1 MVQKDKTAETS
12 QIDGDPS
19 TSPISVEPCVEAPG
33 TAQESN
39 HVELSDQRKF
49 ISGVVEGFYGRP
61 WTMEQR
67 KELFR
72 REQKWG
78 LNTYLY
84 APKDD
89 YKHRM
94 FWRELYSVEEAEQLM
109 TLIGAAKEHGIEFIY
124 AISPGLDITFSNQK
138 EVSALKRKLDQVTH
152 FGCKSFALLFDDID
166 HNMCPADKEV
176 FSSFAH
182 AQVSITNEIYQYLGE
197 PQTFL
202 FCPTE
207 YCGTFCY
214 PNVSQSPYLHTVGEK
229 LLPGVDVLWTGPKVV
244 SKDITVESI
253 EEVSKILRR
262 APVIW
267 DNIHANDYDQK
278 RLFLGPYKGRSTE
291 LIPRLKGVL
300 TNPNCEFE
308 SNFVAIH
315 TLATWYKS
323 NMNGVRKDVV
333 MTDGEDSTVSIQIK
347 LENEGSDEELETD
360 MLYSPQLALKLAL
373 TEWLGEFGVPH
384 QYNSRQVPQSGAKSA
399 TIDIASLAAPSLCSS
414 TTVTTVFQQP
424 IMSPAIPPLCLDPLS
439 LPMTKQTEDEV
450 EVEAEKKESEEEPME
465 MVVEK
470 QDEALPEVQA
480 DSEDKQVSPIQTEK
494 MAEDLKPMDTDK
506 ESLSESKSPEESI
519 QEDSGSDIAPMQT
532 DEQLKQDIF
541 VPGPNEKPLFTAELL
556 TIEDLG
562 LLAELF
568 YLPYEHGP
576 KAMQM
581 LKEFNWLRANSSV
594 VSVNCKRKDDE
605 KMTEWKTRAEK
616 FEEMCCSVIHMF
628 TRLSNS
634 ANRTI
639 LYDLYPYIWDI
650 KSIISMVKSFVQ
662 WLGCRSQSSAQ
673 FLKGDQEP
681 WAFRGG
687 LAGEFQRLLPIDG
700 ANDLFYQPPPSLP
713 TSKIYSIR
721 PYYPKDE
728 AAVYKICKEMYFE
741 GMDDPFSDQEPDLIG
756 DRLVGGLLTLS
767 SDYGFVLED
776 EEGICGY
783 AVGTVDV
790 KPFVKKCKL
799 SWLPFMQEKYHKPD
813 IEKDLSEAQKMMLS
827 FHEEEEGLP
836 DSFLSNFPSL
846 IKVDIHAKVTDPSVA
861 KSMMGCLLSSLKANG
876 SHGAFCKVRQSDKRM
891 LDFYS
896 KLGCFE
902 VAKMDGFP
910 KDVIIMGRSL

>member
-1 MVQKDKTAETS
+1 
-12 QIDGDPS
+12 
-19 TSPISVEPCVEAPG
+19 
-33 TAQESN
+33 
-39 HVELSDQRKF
+39 
-49 ISGVVEGFYGRP
+49 
-61 WTMEQR
+61 MEQR

-72 REQKWG
+72 RQQKWG

-109 TLIGAAKEHGIEFIY
+109 TLIGAAKDHGIEFIY

-197 PQTFL
+197 PETFL

-214 PNVSQSPYLHTVGEK
+214 PNVTQSPYLHTVGEK
-229 LLPGVDVLWTGPKVV
+229 LLPDIDVLWT
-244 SKDITVESI
+244 
-253 EEVSKILRR
+253 
-262 APVIW
+262 A
-267 DNIHANDYDQK
+267 
-278 RLFLGPYKGRSTE
+278 
-291 LIPRLKGVL
+291 
-300 TNPNCEFE
+300 
-308 SNFVAIH
+308 
-315 TLATWYKS
+315 
-323 NMNGVRKDVV
+323 
-333 MTDGEDSTVSIQIK
+333 DGEDSTVSIQIK

-373 TEWLGEFGVPH
+373 TEWLGEFCVPH
-384 QYNSRQVPQSGAKSA
+384 QYNSRQVPQSGPKSTA
-399 TIDIASLAAPSLCSS
+399 INVSSMAAPSLCSS

-424 IMSPAIPPLCLDPLS
+424 IMSPAMPPLCLDPLS
-439 LPMTKQTEDEV
+439 HPMAKITQEE
-450 EVEAEKKESEEEPME
+450 EEKKDSDEEPME

-470 QDEALPEVQA
+470 MVDEPEPEVETDPEEKHIGPILA
-480 DSEDKQVSPIQTEK
+480 DK

-506 ESLSESKSPEESI
+506 ESLAESKSPEESI

-532 DEQLKQDIF
+532 DDQLKQDVF
-541 VPGPNEKPLFTAELL
+541 VPGPNEKPLFTAEPL
-556 TIEDLG
+556 TLEDLS

-568 YLPYEHGP
+568 YLPYEHGN
-576 KAMQM
+576 KAVQM

-594 VSVNCKRKDDE
+594 VSVNCKRKETE
-605 KMTEWKTRAEK
+605 KVAEWQSRAEK

-662 WLGCRSQSSAQ
+662 WLGMYEWNHKAQSA
-673 FLKGDQEP
+673 KAAHHP
-681 WAFRGG
+681 
-687 LAGEFQRLLPIDG
+687 RLLPIEA
-700 ANDLFYQPPPSLP
+700 ANDLFYQPPPSMP
-713 TSKIYSIR
+713 TSKLYSIR
-721 PYYPKDE
+721 PYFPKDE
-728 AAVYKICKEMYFE
+728 PAVYKICKEMYCE
-741 GMDDPFSDQEPDLIG
+741 GLEDVPFSDEDPDLIG
-756 DRLVGGLLTLS
+756 DRLVGGLLSLS
-767 SDYGFVLED
+767 SEYGFVLED
-776 EEGICGY
+776 DEGICGY
-783 AVGTVDV
+783 ALGTVDV
-790 KPFVKKCKL
+790 KPFLKKCKL
-799 SWLPFMQEKYHKPD
+799 SWIPFMQEKYNKPD
-813 IEKDLSEAQKMMLS
+813 CQKDLTEAEKIMLS
-827 FHEEEEGLP
+827 FHEEDEVLP
-836 DSFLSNFPSL
+836 ESFLSNFPSL

-876 SHGAFCKVRQSDKRM
+876 SLGAFCKVRQTDKRM
-891 LDFYS
+891 LDFYG

-902 VAKMDGFP
+902 VAKMEGFP